1 MSSEYRGRW
10 VQREAMVINV
20 FVMGEIMFKQ
30 VGYTR

>member
-1 MSSEYRGRW
+1 